1 MSKKQK
7 LTLITGANRGMGFEM
22 AKEIGKKEH
31 RILLGARNEESGKN
45 AVKQLEE
52 LHIDADFIQ
61 IDVSNHSSILQ
72 AAETIKQRYGYLS
85 ILINNAGISLDN
97 FRTPTQLDLDT
108 IRKDF
113 EVNFFGLIDVTQTML
128 PLLEQTDDAKILNIS
143 SEMGSLTAA
152 TSVNSPLYNASAA
165 GYQSSKAAVNMY
177 TIKLAKELSERTD
190 SIITVNAIDPGMVAT
205 DFGGG
210 TAEDAKKHGAK
221 SIEEGNARAVEL
233 AISNENKITGTFSN
247 TSGTVAW

>member
-7 LTLITGANRGMGFEM
+7 LALITGANRGMGFEM
-22 AKEIGKKEH
+22 AKEIGKKGH
-31 RILLGARNEESGKN
+31 RILLGARNEESEKN

-190 SIITVNAIDPGMVAT
+190 SIITVNAIW
-205 DFGGG
+205 
-210 TAEDAKKHGAK
+210 HGCYRFWWW
-221 SIEEGNARAVEL
+221 NR
-233 AISNENKITGTFSN
+233 
-247 TSGTVAW
+247 

>member
-7 LTLITGANRGMGFEM
+7 LALITGANRGMGFEM
-22 AKEIGKKEH
+22 AKEIGKKGH
-31 RILLGARNEESGKN
+31 RILLGARNEESEKN

-221 SIEEGNARAVEL
+221 SIEEGIARAVEL